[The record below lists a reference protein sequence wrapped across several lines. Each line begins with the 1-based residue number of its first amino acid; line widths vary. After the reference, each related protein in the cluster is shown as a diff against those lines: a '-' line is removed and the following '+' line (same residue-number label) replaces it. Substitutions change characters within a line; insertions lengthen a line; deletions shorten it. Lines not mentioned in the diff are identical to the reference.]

1 MSSENLINIDLKKE
15 KKKEYMKEYDKDRIR
30 PLYYQEQRKEK
41 TFCFCGCLIKRGN
54 QYLHIT
60 TKKHEETLKKQT
72 PENLLSIQESIKK
85 IDEEY
90 KLKYD
95 EKKKEEQ
102 TKKEKEKLE
111 REERLKKIREK
122 MENNQ
127 RTIIYCPCGSQFQRK
142 EKNRHEKCQNHI
154 QYLQLQ
160 QNK

>member
-1 MSSENLINIDLKKE
+1 MSLRLELLFVYVAVVFDNVYIIFYVRINYELF
-15 KKKEYMKEYDKDRIR
+15 
-30 PLYYQEQRKEK
+30 L
-41 TFCFCGCLIKRGN
+41 
-54 QYLHIT
+54 
-60 TKKHEETLKKQT
+60 
-72 PENLLSIQESIKK
+72 
-85 IDEEY
+85 
-90 KLKYD
+90 
-95 EKKKEEQ
+95 EEQ